1 MISVLMIED
10 DVELAQI
17 LTEYLAGFQIKVDT
31 IEDPF
36 LALSHLRLHSYDLV
50 ILDLTLPGMDGLEVC
65 KEILEKHNLPVI
77 ISSAR
82 SDITDKVAALQM
94 GADDYLPKPYDPRE
108 LEARI
113 HTVLRRR
120 QAVEVEQKIDQSP
133 KDLVLERDKQ
143 SIVFKS
149 ELLDLTQAEF
159 GILAYLIEK
168 AGYVIS
174 RQELIDNISVINEES
189 SNKSIDVM
197 VGRIRSKMGDS
208 AKNPEYIKAIRGVGY
223 KLII

>member
-1 MISVLMIED
+1 
-10 DVELAQI
+10 
-17 LTEYLAGFQIKVDT
+17 
-31 IEDPF
+31 
-36 LALSHLRLHSYDLV
+36 
-50 ILDLTLPGMDGLEVC
+50 
-65 KEILEKHNLPVI
+65 
-77 ISSAR
+77 
-82 SDITDKVAALQM
+82 M

-143 SIVFKS
+143 SIVFKN

>member
-120 QAVEVEQKIDQSP
+120 QAVEVEQKVDQSP
-133 KDLVLERDKQ
+133 KDLILERDKQ
-143 SIVFKS
+143 SIVFKN

>member
-143 SIVFKS
+143 SIVFKN